1 MANPIEAGRKSVK
14 GYDSLVPSRF
24 DLQEDIN
31 LIDAKAHRLSVFL
44 VEDEAIIRMM
54 IAGMVEELGH
64 DVVAE
69 AGNIAEALK
78 IAKTSDFGIAILDI
92 NVGGQRIEPVAEI
105 LNDRHV
111 PFVFASGYGAAGLP
125 EQYRDRTV
133 LQKPFLV
140 TQLAD
145 AITVALR

>member
-1 MANPIEAGRKSVK
+1 
-14 GYDSLVPSRF
+14 
-24 DLQEDIN
+24 
-31 LIDAKAHRLSVFL
+31 
-44 VEDEAIIRMM
+44 M
-54 IAGMVEELGH
+54 IAGMIEELGH

-92 NVGGQRIEPVAEI
+92 NVVGQRIEPVAEI
-105 LNDRHV
+105 LHDRHV

-140 TQLAD
+140 KQLAE
-145 AITVALR
+145 AIQSALVTV